1 MRPIASLS
9 QRRSDTIRARRDPL
23 GVILWSTGSCLLVSA
38 LVLDPGRILPA
49 AAATARPFLTLA
61 VVITG
66 AAIADHLGVFRAF
79 ARFLIPEQAS
89 PVVAL
94 AAVLTFTAILSGL
107 VNLDVAVVVAM
118 PVTMR
123 VAQRQGL
130 HGGWLAIATAM
141 TANATSFLLP
151 TSNLTTL
158 LVLGRS
164 PISSWTYL
172 RESWVAWL
180 AVTGLTV
187 VGLALVLAGRPG
199 TGGQAD
205 VERGA
210 SIGAVLELLPMFACA
225 TAIRALLGAEL
236 VLHGGFVRQAAT
248 GTLLAAGVNNLPAAA
263 AVHVIGNSGPWAAI
277 LAMAIGPNVLLTG
290 SVATLICRRIA
301 RDHGVRLGAARLSLL
316 GIAVVPLQIL
326 VAVVGLH
333 VTGALR

>member
-1 MRPIASLS
+1 MRPIAVLAHWG
-9 QRRSDTIRARRDPL
+9 SDTIGASRDPL
-23 GVILWSTGSCLLVSA
+23 PLILWGTASCLVAAA
-38 LVLDPGRILPA
+38 LVLDLGRILPA
-49 AAATARPFLTLA
+49 AAVTARPFLTLA

-66 AAIADHLGVFRAF
+66 AAVADRLGALRVL

-89 PVVAL
+89 RVLAF
-94 AAVLTFTAILSGL
+94 AAVLAFTAILSGL

-118 PVTMR
+118 PVGLR

-130 HGGWLAIATAM
+130 PGGWLAVATAL

-180 AVTGLTV
+180 AVTALTV
-187 VGLALVLAGRPG
+187 VGLAIVLAGRPG
-199 TGGQAD
+199 GGGRAV

-210 SIGAVLELLPMFACA
+210 SISAVLDLVPMFACA
-225 TAIRALLGAEL
+225 TAIRSLLGAEL
-236 VLHGGFVRQAAT
+236 ILQGGFARQAAI
-248 GTLLAAGVNNLPAAA
+248 GILLAAGVNNLPAAA
-263 AVHVIGNSGPWAAI
+263 AVHAIGNSGPWAAI
-277 LAMAIGPNVLLTG
+277 LAMAIGPNVVLTG

-301 RDHGVRLGAARLSLL
+301 RDDGVRLGAARLSLI
-316 GIAVVPLQIL
+316 GIALVPLQIL
-326 VAVVGLH
+326 VAVAGLH
-333 VTGALR
+333 ATGALH